1 MVWEKK
7 EADIIKYYNGNEVT
21 NDILLDFVKFMLKHG
36 FIDVKYEMTEAN
48 RNQIVCKCTC
58 VKIEEV
64 KIERKSESEKENE
77 NLNLTDEENYRKRK
91 PLIKL
96 WRKISEIN

>member
-7 EADIIKYYNGNEVT
+7 EADIIKYYNGNEV
-21 NDILLDFVKFMLKHG
+21 NDDILLDFVKFMLKHG
-36 FIDVKYEMTEAN
+36 FIDVKYEMTEDNIN
-48 RNQIVCKCTC
+48 RIMCKCTC
-58 VKIEEV
+58 VKIEKV
-64 KIERKSESEKENE
+64 NIERESERENE

-96 WRKISEIN
+96 WRRR